1 MSNLHLVK
9 PVKMYTRRLLYRA
22 VGVAAILA
30 LILGFSFSTLFPK
43 EEEDARLV
51 SFTAPV
57 GQKAEVSLPDGT
69 KVWLNSG
76 STLTYST
83 DYAKDRRSVKLNG
96 QAFFDVVRDSK
107 RQFDVSVGDVKVLV
121 HGTAFDVNGYGDH
134 SELEV
139 VLLRGHVTVVSAL
152 TDKLLADM
160 KPNQKVIIPLHE
172 MEKCKLE
179 ACDAEVESVWRL
191 GKLKI
196 ENENLQE
203 IVQKMERWY
212 GIKIQLHDVPENKRY
227 WMTIKTESLREM
239 LEIINRVTPITYTIN
254 GEEVSITGRK

>member
-1 MSNLHLVK
+1 
-9 PVKMYTRRLLYRA
+9 
-22 VGVAAILA
+22 
-30 LILGFSFSTLFPK
+30 
-43 EEEDARLV
+43 
-51 SFTAPV
+51 
-57 GQKAEVSLPDGT
+57 
-69 KVWLNSG
+69 
-76 STLTYST
+76 
-83 DYAKDRRSVKLNG
+83 
-96 QAFFDVVRDSK
+96 
-107 RQFDVSVGDVKVLV
+107 VGDVKVLV

-160 KPNQKVIIPLHE
+160 KPNQKVIIPLRE
-172 MEKCKLE
+172 MEKCKLA

-196 ENENLQE
+196 ENENLKE

>member
-1 MSNLHLVK
+1 MEDIYIIISKYLLGTASPQEEKEIMEWRNADAGHEQEFQELCESWQIAHAGIHPVIPDKERVWGKIMSNLNLVK

-22 VGVAAILA
+22 VGIAAMLA
-30 LILGFSFSTLFPK
+30 LVF
-43 EEEDARLV
+43 
-51 SFTAPV
+51 
-57 GQKAEVSLPDGT
+57 
-69 KVWLNSG
+69 
-76 STLTYST
+76 
-83 DYAKDRRSVKLNG
+83 
-96 QAFFDVVRDSK
+96 
-107 RQFDVSVGDVKVLV
+107 
-121 HGTAFDVNGYGDH
+121 
-134 SELEV
+134 
-139 VLLRGHVTVVSAL
+139 
-152 TDKLLADM
+152 
-160 KPNQKVIIPLHE
+160 
-172 MEKCKLE
+172 
-179 ACDAEVESVWRL
+179 VWRL

>member
-1 MSNLHLVK
+1 M
-9 PVKMYTRRLLYRA
+9 
-22 VGVAAILA
+22 
-30 LILGFSFSTLFPK
+30 
-43 EEEDARLV
+43 
-51 SFTAPV
+51 
-57 GQKAEVSLPDGT
+57 
-69 KVWLNSG
+69 
-76 STLTYST
+76 
-83 DYAKDRRSVKLNG
+83 
-96 QAFFDVVRDSK
+96 
-107 RQFDVSVGDVKVLV
+107 
-121 HGTAFDVNGYGDH
+121 
-134 SELEV
+134 EV
-139 VLLRGHVTVVSAL
+139 VLLRGHVTVVSTL